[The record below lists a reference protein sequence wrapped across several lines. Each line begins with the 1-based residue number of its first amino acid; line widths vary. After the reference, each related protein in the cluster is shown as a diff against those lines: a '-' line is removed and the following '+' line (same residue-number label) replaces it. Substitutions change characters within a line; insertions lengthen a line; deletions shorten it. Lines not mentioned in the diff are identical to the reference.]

1 MEKHLFYFSK
11 YLLKVKDNLLVWLY
25 REMKEGYPTIQ
36 FISSNICDIVDLILY
51 LWDLL
56 HQYLL

>member
-1 MEKHLFYFSK
+1 MEKYRFYLSK
-11 YLLKVKDNLLVWLY
+11 WLLGVEYNLVSWLY
-25 REMKEGYPTIQ
+25 REMKKGYLTIQ
-36 FISSNICDIVDLILY
+36 FIGSNICDIVDLMLY

>member
-1 MEKHLFYFSK
+1 MEEYRFYLSRWLLRTKNNLLSWLYGEMEK
-11 YLLKVKDNLLVWLY
+11 
-25 REMKEGYPTIQ
+25 EYPTIQ
-36 FISSNICDIVDLILY
+36 FIGINICDIVDFILY